1 MENVRKERS
10 QCSDRQGG
18 IELVSYERERATERQ
33 RRREIDRQR
42 QRETETEAEADRP

>member
-18 IELVSYERERATERQ
+18 IELVSYERERESDRETETER
-33 RRREIDRQR
+33 DRQ
-42 QRETETEAEADRP
+42 TETEAEADRT